1 MADRAPAT
9 PPTHEPITRSG
20 PRAWPRAIV
29 WLLAFAVAFWL
40 LSQLSTVLMPVVTAL
55 LLALAVWPLV
65 SRIQDRMPRHFG
77 WVGPG
82 VGVLLVLL
90 ILAVIL
96 GGLWIGGQ
104 QLYALAAELGPQLQ
118 NRLDNLN
125 LPAFLDVGTTA
136 NLETMLGQGTLASS
150 AFGALNAAIGTAGV
164 IVLIVF
170 LMLLMLTEADAWHAK
185 IDTVVKRG
193 GDRRWLEI
201 GRSVGEKFRAY
212 FVTRFV
218 IGLITAV
225 LYVAWLAVFGVE
237 YLLLWGI
244 LTVLLNFVPTV
255 GSIISGTLPVIYVLI
270 TRDFGSAML
279 IGLGLLAI
287 EQVMGN
293 FVDPKL
299 MGRRLSVSPLVVL
312 VSLIFWSLVW
322 GLPGAFL
329 AVPLTVLVTT
339 VMAHIERTRPAALML
354 TDCTTMEQLDEY
366 RHPN

>member
-1 MADRAPAT
+1 
-9 PPTHEPITRSG
+9 
-20 PRAWPRAIV
+20 
-29 WLLAFAVAFWL
+29 
-40 LSQLSTVLMPVVTAL
+40 
-55 LLALAVWPLV
+55 
-65 SRIQDRMPRHFG
+65 
-77 WVGPG
+77 
-82 VGVLLVLL
+82 
-90 ILAVIL
+90 
-96 GGLWIGGQ
+96 
-104 QLYALAAELGPQLQ
+104 
-118 NRLDNLN
+118 
-125 LPAFLDVGTTA
+125 
-136 NLETMLGQGTLASS
+136 
-150 AFGALNAAIGTAGV
+150 
-164 IVLIVF
+164 
-170 LMLLMLTEADAWHAK
+170 
-185 IDTVVKRG
+185 
-193 GDRRWLEI
+193 
-201 GRSVGEKFRAY
+201 
-212 FVTRFV
+212 V